1 MHNYSENY
9 KTTVKL
15 NRFFNIFNPKVY
27 KITLFTIA
35 IFLVFGI
42 YLICTGKSSFAV
54 YAVSSIILVTINA
67 LSIGLHCPKKLFIG
81 KDTIEFEDYR
91 SVRPRYMRVKK
102 GFWWLK
108 VGYSVSNIKDI
119 EFHQNFIEKIFD
131 VGHISFSG
139 KATFFAKRDVDRIKE
154 QDTFVI
160 YGIKNF
166 SHLKNF
172 L

>member
-1 MHNYSENY
+1 MYNDSQNC

-35 IFLVFGI
+35 IFIVFGI
-42 YLICTGKSSFAV
+42 YLICTGKQSFAV
-54 YAVSSIILVTINA
+54 YAVSAIILVMMNV
-67 LSIGLHCPKKLFIG
+67 LSIELHCPKKLLIG
-81 KDTIEFEDYR
+81 KDTIEFEDYHN
-91 SVRPRYMRVKK
+91 VRPRNRHIRS

-108 VGYSVSNIKDI
+108 VSYSVSDIKDI
-119 EFHQNFIEKIFD
+119 EFHQSFIEKIFD

-139 KATFFAKRDVDRIKE
+139 KATFFAKRDIDRIKE

-166 SHLKNF
+166 SHFKLF
-172 L
+172 